1 VFSVPFHYSVPER
14 IGIGLSRSGL
24 KILFTSLTNILAL
37 AIIWFFVDVGSVREF
52 CLFAITVNISIDA
65 QRLEL
70 ADVLA
75 TSGNQ
80 DPATQTVST
89 EEPDDDRH
97 ILSLRGLLASRMFNS
112 GTLVLVR

>member
-1 VFSVPFHYSVPER
+1 MVHVAH
-14 IGIGLSRSGL
+14 L
-24 KILFTSLTNILAL
+24 LF
-37 AIIWFFVDVGSVREF
+37 DREIPSSDGDQADIQV
-52 CLFAITVNISIDA
+52 LSIDA

-80 DPATQTVST
+80 DPATQAVST

-97 ILSLRGLLASRMFNS
+97 ILSWRGLLASRMFNS
-112 GTLVLVR
+112 GTLVLVSRSSGVLLSGH

>member
-1 VFSVPFHYSVPER
+1 M
-14 IGIGLSRSGL
+14 L
-24 KILFTSLTNILAL
+24 
-37 AIIWFFVDVGSVREF
+37 
-52 CLFAITVNISIDA
+52 SIDA

-89 EEPDDDRH
+89 EEADDDKH
-97 ILSLRGLLASRMFNS
+97 ILSWRSLLAGRMFNS
-112 GTLVLVR
+112 GTLILVRSLEKW

>member
-1 VFSVPFHYSVPER
+1 MAQ
-14 IGIGLSRSGL
+14 IDKL
-24 KILFTSLTNILAL
+24 TSKVL
-37 AIIWFFVDVGSVREF
+37 
-52 CLFAITVNISIDA
+52 SIDA

-97 ILSLRGLLASRMFNS
+97 ILSWRGLLASRMFNS
-112 GTLVLVR
+112 GTLVLVRFLLRALCAATNVRLWFVSVSYTI

>member
-1 VFSVPFHYSVPER
+1 LVHVAHF
-14 IGIGLSRSGL
+14 LL
-24 KILFTSLTNILAL
+24 
-37 AIIWFFVDVGSVREF
+37 DRELLPL
-52 CLFAITVNISIDA
+52 CLIDRADEQVLSIDA

-80 DPATQTVST
+80 DPATQAVST

-97 ILSLRGLLASRMFNS
+97 ILSWRGLLASRMFNS

>member
-1 VFSVPFHYSVPER
+1 LLVRYNSEYNRLVHVAYFLPDRELPPSSDSDR
-14 IGIGLSRSGL
+14 
-24 KILFTSLTNILAL
+24 A
-37 AIIWFFVDVGSVREF
+37 DVKV
-52 CLFAITVNISIDA
+52 LSIDA

-80 DPATQTVST
+80 DPATQAVST

-97 ILSLRGLLASRMFNS
+97 ILSWRGLLASRMFNS

>member
-1 VFSVPFHYSVPER
+1 MFTR
-14 IGIGLSRSGL
+14 SR
-24 KILFTSLTNILAL
+24 
-37 AIIWFFVDVGSVREF
+37 AIELINQV
-52 CLFAITVNISIDA
+52 LSIDA

-97 ILSLRGLLASRMFNS
+97 ILSWRGLLASRMFNS
-112 GTLVLVR
+112 GTLVLVCRLHLNL

>member
-1 VFSVPFHYSVPER
+1 MAAADIQV
-14 IGIGLSRSGL
+14 L
-24 KILFTSLTNILAL
+24 
-37 AIIWFFVDVGSVREF
+37 
-52 CLFAITVNISIDA
+52 SIDA

>member
-1 VFSVPFHYSVPER
+1 LVHVAYF
-14 IGIGLSRSGL
+14 LSYRKSANMAAADIQVL
-24 KILFTSLTNILAL
+24 
-37 AIIWFFVDVGSVREF
+37 
-52 CLFAITVNISIDA
+52 SIDA